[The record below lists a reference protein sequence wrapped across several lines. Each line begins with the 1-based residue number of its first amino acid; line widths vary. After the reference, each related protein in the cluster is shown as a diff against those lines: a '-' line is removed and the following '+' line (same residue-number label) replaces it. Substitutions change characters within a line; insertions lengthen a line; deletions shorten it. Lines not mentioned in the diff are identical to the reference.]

1 MKHKKIDH
9 SINNYINT
17 RLTELRW
24 LDKTLSEK
32 SRISKGQISKLKN
45 GNIDRLTA
53 EIFYKLYTAFGD
65 SCSRATK
72 MVYPHLNLRLNKY
85 TPETRNTF
93 GKFIQQFEESK
104 NSIEEIAA
112 KTGISETRLRNLY
125 FGKGSPEAFELLLI
139 EKALGLKQGELFE
152 RLYGE
157 VDWKGSSTVTRSTN

>member
-1 MKHKKIDH
+1 MSNHNLKK
-9 SINNYINT
+9 YINDN
-17 RLTELRW
+17 LVLKKWEAIDLAKASQVNPS
-24 LDKTLSEK
+24 D
-32 SRISKGQISKLKN
+32 ISKYRRGTVQKLKA
-45 GNIDRLTA
+45 DV
-53 EIFYKLYTAFGD
+53 FYKIYTGFGD

-157 VDWKGSSTVTRSTN
+157 